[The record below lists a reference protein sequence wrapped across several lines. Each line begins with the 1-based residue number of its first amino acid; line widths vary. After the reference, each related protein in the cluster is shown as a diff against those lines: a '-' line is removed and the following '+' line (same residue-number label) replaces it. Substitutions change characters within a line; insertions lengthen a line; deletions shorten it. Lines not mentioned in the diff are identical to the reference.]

1 MTEEATEKPTQL
13 KRERSPSFP
22 YLDLETSIEHLAK
35 VYSAAKMNAVRP
47 SDVAD
52 SWGMSTKS
60 GSMMRYVAALTQFGL
75 LEASG
80 TGDQRRF
87 KVSATGRRILEDDRP
102 GVKGDLQSTAALLPK
117 LIRGLYLGEG
127 GMPEWGGDRPSDSIA
142 ESALMFD
149 MNFGQEAARRF
160 LSVYDATILHV
171 IDERKDSTDDTEGL
185 DNSQPIELE
194 PTPRQQ
200 SEIGEQMDTQQA
212 NAISPPAPVVSAELN
227 RIDAEIKG
235 DTVLVTALL
244 DRDGLKK
251 LAKKIA
257 ALSDFM
263 DDE

>member
-1 MTEEATEKPTQL
+1 MTDEATEKPTQL

-22 YLDLETSIEHLAK
+22 YLDLETSIEHLSK
-35 VYSAAKMNAVRP
+35 VYGAAKMNEVRP

-87 KVSATGRRILEDDRP
+87 KVSSTGRRILEDDRP
-102 GVKGDLQSTAALLPK
+102 GVRDGLKSEAALLPK

-127 GMPEWGGDRPSDSIA
+127 DLPQWGADRPSDSIS
-142 ESALMFD
+142 ESALIFD

-171 IDERKDSTDDTEGL
+171 IDERNDSSNDTENV
-185 DNSQPIELE
+185 DNSQPIELVS
-194 PTPRQQ
+194 TPSQL
-200 SEIGEQMDTQQA
+200 SGIGERMDTQQV
-212 NAISPPAPVVSAELN
+212 NASRPPAPVVAAELN